1 VGVVVMMDPFSGLL
15 YGFSVALQPQ
25 NLFFCFL
32 GTFVGTLIG
41 VLPGIGPGGTI
52 ALLLTATYFLNPAT
66 SIIMLAGIYY
76 GAMYGGSTTSILV
89 NIPGEAASVVT
100 CLDGYQM
107 ARKGRAGAA
116 LGISAIGSFVAGTF
130 GVVGLM
136 LLAPPLAS
144 VSLRFSSPEYV
155 NIVILGLTMLVYLSF
170 GSRLKAVM
178 MAVVGLLIGT
188 VGLDSI
194 NGVER
199 FTFGNVDLLDGIG
212 LVPVAMGLFGISE
225 VLLNL
230 EQSENRSVMQGIVG
244 NILPTLKDLSVSLLP
259 ILRGTFVGFGIGI
272 IPGGNATIASL
283 ISYATERKFSKR
295 PEMFGKGA
303 IEGVAGPESANN
315 SASIGSFVPL
325 LTLGIPTNAVMAL
338 LLGALMIHGVIPG
351 PLLIKQNPDIFWGT
365 IASMYVGNAMLL
377 ALNLPLIGIWVKV
390 LKTPYSILYPIILL
404 FCLIGAYA
412 ISNTIYD
419 VIIMLGFGVLGFLMR
434 KFNYEPAPLIMAF
447 VLGPMLEDHVR
458 RSLILSS
465 GSFWVFFNRPI
476 AGAFLVGAVLVILS
490 GVVPAVMKK
499 ARKQPKFVDRAE

>member
-1 VGVVVMMDPFSGLL
+1 MDPLGGLL
-15 YGFSVALQPQ
+15 YGFSVAFQPQ

-52 ALLLTATYFLNPAT
+52 ALLLTATYSLNPAT
-66 SIIMLAGIYY
+66 AVIMLAGIYY

-89 NIPGEAASVVT
+89 RIPGEAASVVT
-100 CLDGYQM
+100 CLDGYEM
-107 ARKGRAGAA
+107 ALQGRAGPA
-116 LGISAIGSFVAGTF
+116 LGISAIGSFVAGTL

-136 LLAPPLAS
+136 LLSPPLAS

-155 NIVILGLTMLVYLSF
+155 TIVMLGLTLLVYLAF
-170 GSRLKAVM
+170 GSRLKAFM
-178 MAVVGLLIGT
+178 MAAVGLLIGT

-199 FTFGNVDLLDGIG
+199 FTFGNVYLLDGVG

-230 EQSENRSVMQGIVG
+230 EQSENRSVMQSIVK
-244 NILPTLKDLSVSLLP
+244 NILPTLKDLSTSFWP
-259 ILRGTFVGFGIGI
+259 ILRGTFLGFGIGI

-283 ISYATERKFSKR
+283 ISYATERRVSKR

-390 LKTPYSILYPIILL
+390 LKIPYSFLYPVILL

-412 ISNTIYD
+412 ISNTVFD
-419 VIIMLGFGVLGFLMR
+419 VIVMLGFGVLGFLMK
-434 KFNYEPAPLIMAF
+434 KFNYEPAPLILAF
-447 VLGPMLEDHVR
+447 VLGPTLEDHVR
-458 RSLILSS
+458 RSLILSG
-465 GSFWVFFNRPI
+465 GSFWVFLNRPI
-476 AGAFLVGAVLVILS
+476 AGAFLVGAILVILS
-490 GVVPAVMKK
+490 GMVPAVVKK
-499 ARKQPKFVDRAE
+499 ARRPKFVDPAE